1 MIVNLGGVHMER
13 YLNKD
18 GNSGVSEYRIN
29 DYSIELIFNKS
40 NVVYTYNEIKPG
52 KTYVDEMKRLAKDGR
67 VLSTYVSQVVKD
79 NYYSKA

>member
-1 MIVNLGGVHMER
+1 MER

-18 GNSGVSEYRIN
+18 GNSGVSEYKIN
-29 DYSIELIFNKS
+29 DDSIELVFKKS
-40 NVVYTYNEIKPG
+40 NVVYTYNEIRPG
-52 KTYVDEMKRLAKDGR
+52 KTDVDEMKRLAKDGR